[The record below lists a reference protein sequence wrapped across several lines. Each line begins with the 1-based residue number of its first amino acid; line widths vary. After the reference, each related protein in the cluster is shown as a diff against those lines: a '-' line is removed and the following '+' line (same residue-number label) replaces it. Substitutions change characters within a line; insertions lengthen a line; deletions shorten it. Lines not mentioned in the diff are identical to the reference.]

1 MQMRSK
7 AYLRFVWLWRL
18 IRGSIQPYRD
28 NAPARTSRALACTA
42 IVLALLLVAL
52 EIDRHS
58 AELESTNLVK
68 NGYLF
73 NPAFV
78 GP

>member
-28 NAPARTSRALACTA
+28 NAPARTSRVLACTA
-42 IVLALLLVAL
+42 IVLALLLVVL
-52 EIDRHS
+52 EIDRHR
-58 AELESTNLVK
+58 AELESMGLVR
-68 NGYLF
+68 NGYLID
-73 NPAFV
+73 PTFV

>member
-1 MQMRSK
+1 
-7 AYLRFVWLWRL
+7 V
-18 IRGSIQPYRD
+18 
-28 NAPARTSRALACTA
+28 LACTA
-42 IVLALLLVAL
+42 IVLALLLVVL